1 MSAASGRVRAPSIA
15 HAPRNVTL
23 PQSGHSSMAPWE
35 NARPIANE
43 RSLLVF
49 HEPHRRLLARPDQ
62 ESVVVLHRLFE
73 LEAASSELV
82 ELVRSLAEPCRRL
95 SERGRA
101 IHRPLRA
108 DGAVPPVTP
117 LLHPVVDPALV
128 DH

>member
-1 MSAASGRVRAPSIA
+1 
-15 HAPRNVTL
+15 
-23 PQSGHSSMAPWE
+23 
-35 NARPIANE
+35 
-43 RSLLVF
+43 
-49 HEPHRRLLARPDQ
+49 Q

-128 DH
+128 DHPAERGIHTGSYIGACLRSGHGGPLRSLRQGTGALVIET

>member
-1 MSAASGRVRAPSIA
+1 RGPGTP
-15 HAPRNVTL
+15 PR
-23 PQSGHSSMAPWE
+23 PRGE

-108 DGAVPPVTP
+108 HGAVPPVTP
-117 LLHPVVDPALV
+117 LVPPVLHPALV
-128 DH
+128 DRPPARRIHAGSYTSR